1 MPQTQKDNDQAG
13 KEDTRGVPEE
23 MWPRDMERR
32 QTCATDVCSSW
43 EERTG
48 KHLLKVESSQTQ
60 RGQSNVRQLSSS
72 GVKSDLTTL
81 KSEKPLCM
89 RKIKQVP

>member
-1 MPQTQKDNDQAG
+1 
-13 KEDTRGVPEE
+13 
-23 MWPRDMERR
+23 MWPRDMEGR

-43 EERTG
+43 EEGTG
-48 KHLLKVESSQTQ
+48 KHPVNAGSSQTS
-60 RGQSNVRQLSSS
+60 RGQSEVRQLDSS

-89 RKIKQVP
+89 TKIKQVPYYLLWRIDSCCKFVVLSL